1 MSKQNQIIAFTGS
14 SLLLLSASSVLAQH
28 SNQPKNRPNI
38 LFILSDDH
46 AKTAISAYGSVLS
59 KIAPTPNIDKIA
71 QSGVLFSN
79 MLCTNAISGPSRACL
94 ITGKFSTTNGFT
106 QNEGGVIF
114 DGSQP
119 TVSKYLQAAGYN
131 TSLFGKWHLFS
142 DPTGFDYWMIHDN
155 PGQQGT
161 YWDPIFKVN
170 GKQEIRKGYA
180 TDLTADAA
188 LAWLNDGRDKDK
200 PFCMMLNFKAPH
212 RPWEPDTKY
221 EHLFDDI
228 SIPTPET
235 FDDNYSGRELTLG
248 KNMATIA
255 HHLSRNDLKMSPPD
269 SLSGAKREKW
279 LSYGMLG
286 ERQHVSPDPNMSD
299 KELKMWKFQ
308 KYLKDYLR
316 CVRSVDD
323 NVGRVIDYLK
333 SNGLYENTLIIYM
346 GDQGFY
352 LGEHGLFDKRWMYEE
367 SLQMPCLVSLPSSIK
382 NLGMR
387 QIPEL
392 AMNVDIMPTLLDYAG
407 VKIPTDVHGESLRPL
422 LEQTPKAKTWRKSAY
437 YQYFE
442 YPRYHNVQPHYG
454 VRTDRYKLIHFYYDV
469 DVWEFYDLKTDK
481 NELKNQYN
489 NPVYQ
494 KQIAEMKKEI
504 VRLQKKYQ
512 DDITLKQRREITTKH
527 MRQYEE

>member
-1 MSKQNQIIAFTGS
+1 MIKQNRFFAFTGS
-14 SLLLLSASSVLAQH
+14 SLLLLSANSVMAKQP
-28 SNQPKNRPNI
+28 NQPKSRPNI

-46 AKTAISAYGSVLS
+46 AKTAISAYGSPLT

-71 QSGVLFSN
+71 ESGVLFSN

-94 ITGKFSTTNGFT
+94 LTGKFSTTNGFT

-114 DGSQP
+114 DGTQP

-142 DPTGFDYWMIHDN
+142 NPTGFDYWMIHDN

-161 YWDPIFKVN
+161 YWDPVFKVN
-170 GKQEIRKGYA
+170 GKQEVRKGYA

-188 LAWLNDGRDKDK
+188 LTWMDDGRDKNK

-212 RPWEPDTKY
+212 RPWEPNTKY
-221 EHLFDDI
+221 EHLFDDVTF
-228 SIPTPET
+228 PTPET
-235 FDDNYSGRELTLG
+235 FDDDYSGREKTLG
-248 KNMATIA
+248 QNMATIA
-255 HHLSRNDLKMSPPD
+255 HHLSRKDLKMTPPD
-269 SLSGAKREKW
+269 SLTGKALDKWLDFGVLGAK
-279 LSYGMLG
+279 
-286 ERQHVSPDPNMSD
+286 QNVTPDPKMN
-299 KELKMWKFQ
+299 ENEVKMWKYQ
-308 KYLKDYLR
+308 QYIKDYLR

-333 SNGLYENTLIIYM
+333 ANGLYENTLIIYM
-346 GDQGFY
+346 GDQGFF
-352 LGEHGLFDKRWMYEE
+352 LGEHGLYDKRWMYEDA
-367 SLQMPCLVSLPSSIK
+367 LQMPCIMSLPSSVK
-382 NLGMR
+382 DAGMR
-387 QIPEL
+387 KIPQI
-392 AMNVDIMPTLLDYAG
+392 AMNVDIMPTMLDYAG
-407 VKIPTDVHGESLRPL
+407 IKVLADVHGESLRPL
-422 LEQTPKAKTWRKSAY
+422 LEKTRKVKKWRKSAY

-442 YPRYHNVQPHYG
+442 YPRYHRVQPHYG
-454 VRTDRYKLIHFYYDV
+454 VRNERYKLIHFYYNV
-469 DVWEFYDLKTDK
+469 DIWEFYDLKTDK

-489 NPVYQ
+489 NPIYQ

-512 DDITLKQRREITTKH
+512 DDITIDKRKELTTKY